1 MVIGKKILLGA
12 KRFWETQTPIILTR
26 MQAEIEAKM
35 RAKIK
40 KLEAKLGLRKPKT
53 KKPWEEFPGIEIP
66 YYPFEFLEEEE
77 RKEGIVEEYPLN
89 VKNGKVFAFVRITF
103 ENGRYIYNV
112 IEPELSEEEKR
123 ILKEIKEKT
132 FVLLGEKFELPYE
145 EEVSNIFNRLIEN
158 YNLSQEQKEKLWYYV
173 ERDLIGYGIIDALMR
188 DPNIEDISCDGLSIP
203 IFVVHKNPLLGS
215 IQTNIVINNREELD
229 SLVIRLAQKCG
240 KVINLAQPLVDG
252 ILPDGSRLQATLET
266 DIAIRGSNFT
276 IRKFPKKVLTPID
289 LIRSKT
295 IDALSL
301 AYLWFCIDYG
311 RNVLISGGTGTGK
324 TTLLNVISSFIRYEK
339 KIVSIEDT
347 PEIKLPHTH
356 WVQHVARVSV
366 SSGKEGEVDLFE
378 LIRAALRQRPDYI
391 IVGEV
396 RGVEAN
402 VLFQGMATG
411 HTGLATIHAEDM
423 TKLIDRLKTKP
434 IELSPSLIEILDLV
448 VFVKRL
454 YYKDKI
460 TRRVSNIVEILAADE
475 KEVKYR
481 DVITWNPFND
491 KFEIVSKSYT
501 LYKISKSF
509 GLDEDEIKEEILNRA
524 KVLDFMYKYDIRD
537 LETFHQVITLY
548 HTNKEG
554 LLSYIEELLI

>member
-1 MVIGKKILLGA
+1 MVIGKKILFGA
-12 KRFWETQTPIILTR
+12 KNYFESQTPIILTR
-26 MQAEIEAKM
+26 MQAKIEAEMK
-35 RAKIK
+35 AKLK
-40 KLEAKLGLRKPKT
+40 KLEAKLAFKYARRE
-53 KKPWEEFPGIEIP
+53 KKKFEEFPGIEIP
-66 YYPFEFLEEEE
+66 YYFFEFLEEEAK
-77 RKEGIVEEYPLN
+77 KEGLIEEYPLT
-89 VKNGKVFAFVRITF
+89 VINGKVFAMARIVY
-103 ENGRYIYNV
+103 ENNRYIYNV
-112 IEPELSEEEKR
+112 VEPSLSEQEKLL
-123 ILKEIKEKT
+123 LKEFKEKIQI
-132 FVLLGEKFELPYE
+132 LLGEKYEVPYE
-145 EEVSNIFNRLIEN
+145 QEVKHIFE
-158 YNLSQEQKEKLWYYV
+158 NLSTEYRLSQDTKEKLWYYI
-173 ERDLIGYGIIDALMR
+173 ERDLIGYGVIDALMR
-188 DPNIEDISCDGLSIP
+188 DPNIEDISCDGVSIP
-203 IFVVHKNPLLGS
+203 IFIVHKNPLLGS
-215 IQTNIVINNREELD
+215 IQTNIVINDKNELD

-240 KVINLAQPLVDG
+240 KSINLAQPLVDG

-266 DIAIRGSNFT
+266 DIAVRGSNFT

-366 SSGKEGEVDLFE
+366 SSGKEGEVDLFD

-396 RGVEAN
+396 RGAEAS

-423 TKLIDRLKTKP
+423 SKLIDRLRTKP

-448 VFVKRL
+448 IFVKRL

-460 TRRVSNIVEILAADE
+460 TRRVSNITEILSANE
-475 KEVKYR
+475 KEVLYR
-481 DVITWNPFND
+481 DVIVWDPFD
-491 KFEIVSKSYT
+491 DSFKKVYKSYT

-509 GLDEDEIKEEILNRA
+509 GLSEEEIQQEILNRA
-524 KVLDFMYKYDIRD
+524 KVLDFMYRYNIRD
-537 LETFHQVITLY
+537 LETFHHIVNLY

-554 LLSYIEELLI
+554 LMYYIESVL